1 MVLCIASHIGLNAG
15 TLFVGMSTVGKNLC
29 RSYVHP
35 FRSAYFSALSIM
47 FTQSARVTQ
56 SRISKMPVKG
66 LLGVVTG
73 VTIFVVLSSILTIF
87 VFGIDFE
94 NMQFFCFDCR
104 IGNNIFSLDDFAFG
118 SGDTLFLLRS
128 TFLDV
133 TAADE
138 GSPRHGSVDVFFL
151 FKVLVSSS
159 FVAYGL
165 GVFVTVTVLLSDERR

>member
-1 MVLCIASHIGLNAG
+1 
-15 TLFVGMSTVGKNLC
+15 
-29 RSYVHP
+29 
-35 FRSAYFSALSIM
+35 M
-47 FTQSARVTQ
+47 FTQSACVTQ

-66 LLGVVTG
+66 LLHVVTG

-94 NMQFFCFDCR
+94 NKKFFCFDCR

-118 SGDTLFLLRS
+118 SGDTLFLQS

-151 FKVLVSSS
+151 FGVLLSSS
-159 FVAYGL
+159 FVPYGF
-165 GVFVTVTVLLSDERR
+165 GSFVTVTVLLSDERR

>member
-1 MVLCIASHIGLNAG
+1 
-15 TLFVGMSTVGKNLC
+15 
-29 RSYVHP
+29 
-35 FRSAYFSALSIM
+35 M
-47 FTQSARVTQ
+47 FTQSACVTQ

-66 LLGVVTG
+66 LLHVVTG

-94 NMQFFCFDCR
+94 NKK
-104 IGNNIFSLDDFAFG
+104 IFALIVELLLISSRWTISLG
-118 SGDTLFLLRS
+118 SSDTFLQS

-151 FKVLVSSS
+151 FGVLLSSS
-159 FVAYGL
+159 FVPYGF
-165 GVFVTVTVLLSDERR
+165 GSFVTVTVLLSDERR